1 VRRRAALWLASG
13 LLLSACGGVGD
24 AGSRV
29 SASSDGSSSASA
41 GAASATVPAPAGLVA
56 SARLVECPASDARVQ
71 PRADGL
77 PDLTLPCLGDGPS
90 VRLSGLRGH
99 PTVVPVWASW
109 CGPCRTELAL
119 FADLAAASDPG
130 SPASLRVLGIDAQ
143 DDPSSALS
151 LLTDAGAHFP
161 SVRDDQAVTKA
172 ALGWAGLPMTLFV
185 DAEGVVTHVRRGAV
199 SDPAEL
205 RALVAQHLGVT
216 VAP

>member
-13 LLLSACGGVGD
+13 LLLTACGGVGD
-24 AGSRV
+24 AGTRV
-29 SASSDGSSSASA
+29 SASPDGSSSAS
-41 GAASATVPAPAGLVA
+41 GGVASATLPAPAGLVA
-56 SARLVECPASDARVQ
+56 SARLVECPASDMRVQ
-71 PRADGL
+71 PRSDGL

-99 PTVVPVWASW
+99 PTVVTVWASW
-109 CGPCRTELAL
+109 CGACRTELAL

-143 DDPSSALS
+143 DDPSSALA
-151 LLTDAGAHFP
+151 LLADAGAHFP

-199 SDPAEL
+199 TDATEL